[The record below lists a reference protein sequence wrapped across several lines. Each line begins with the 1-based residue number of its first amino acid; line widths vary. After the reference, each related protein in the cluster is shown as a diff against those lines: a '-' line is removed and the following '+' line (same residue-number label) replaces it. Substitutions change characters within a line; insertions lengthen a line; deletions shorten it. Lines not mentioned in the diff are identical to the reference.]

1 MALTSPGQLLL
12 RAQSVGRVTA
22 VFVGPAMKELHHGV
36 GSGRWRVSIIA
47 RMQLFPSCF
56 VSPALSYKDSEK
68 HTQLALA
75 PAARAAMARIFHM
88 MAFFEVFKVS
98 RVL

>member
-47 RMQLFPSCF
+47 RMQLFPS
-56 VSPALSYKDSEK
+56 
-68 HTQLALA
+68 QLALA

-88 MAFFEVFKVS
+88 MMFEVFKVS